1 MMHNTHHVCDTVMP
15 SERWRQAFP
24 DGVCWDGLT
33 PQPWAG
39 QGAVLWLAVETP
51 DWQTVLTAWLRAQP
65 DARAVVVSLRPD
77 DDEALLA
84 LQLGARGYCHALAVP
99 EQLREVAQVVCKG
112 GLWVGPSL
120 LARVLGVAARAL
132 ADRPSPP
139 ARPPVAW
146 SQLSAREREVAEAV
160 AEGLANREIG
170 DRLGI
175 STRTVKAHLGA
186 VFEKLGVRDRL
197 QLVVLVAG
205 ERVGAAAE

>member
-1 MMHNTHHVCDTVMP
+1 MSNVHHVCDAVMP

-24 DGVCWDGLT
+24 DGSCWDGCAT
-33 PQPWAG
+33 QPWPVSG
-39 QGAVLWLAVETP
+39 TVLWLAAETP
-51 DWQTVLTAWLRAQP
+51 DWQAVLTTWLRTRP
-65 DARAVVVSLRPD
+65 DARAVVVSHNPD

-112 GLWVGPSL
+112 GLWVGPAL

-132 ADRPSPP
+132 ADRPPPP
-139 ARPPVAW
+139 ARAPVAW

-160 AEGLANREIG
+160 AEGLANKEIG

-205 ERVGAAAE
+205 ERVGVAAE